1 MKEILI
7 TISFIKP
14 NEKYLE
20 SYKEAY
26 DEYIVN
32 NIKSYGF
39 TEPSLDIFD
48 KFEKY
53 RKGIDL
59 KPGRVPSSYYW
70 LVDEDSFIGE
80 VSIRHYLTDELN
92 NYGGNIGYGI
102 RLTKQKQG
110 YGTLI
115 LKFALEEAKAL
126 GLAKVLIT
134 CNDDNYGS
142 IKVIENNGGILENK
156 VVNQKDN
163 MEIVTRRYWIDIT
176 N

>member
-92 NYGGNIGYGI
+92 NYGG
-102 RLTKQKQG
+102 
-110 YGTLI
+110 
-115 LKFALEEAKAL
+115 
-126 GLAKVLIT
+126 
-134 CNDDNYGS
+134 
-142 IKVIENNGGILENK
+142 ILENK